1 MAGVIEAVVQE
12 GQVVHVAAVPGH
24 ERRVNRLRV
33 AIIVLIMTDPAD
45 YIPVIQII
53 ETSEQKV
60 PGILGRYLHCFL

>member
-33 AIIVLIMTDPAD
+33 VIIVLIMTDPAD

-60 PGILGRYLHCFL
+60 LGILGRYLHCFL